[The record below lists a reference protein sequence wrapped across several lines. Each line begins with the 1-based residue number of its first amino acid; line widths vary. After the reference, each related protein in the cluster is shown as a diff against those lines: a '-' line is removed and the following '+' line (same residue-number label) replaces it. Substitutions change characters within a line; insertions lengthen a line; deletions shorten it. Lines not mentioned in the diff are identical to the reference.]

1 MQNLKYLKL
10 FIEEQNKDLYVEVN
24 VIEKATI
31 RPPCLILEP
40 VKNRVK
46 SKNKF
51 NNFRTIYIDVEFAY
65 NGILAFGEKANK
77 IINGMEEHDMF
88 VNNFEVIDRETS
100 WETKDINDISY
111 YSAITNYEI
120 NETLANKEDLTQY
133 ELLQNLSLNIKSEV

>member
-40 VKNRVK
+40 IKNRVK

-51 NNFRTIYIDVEFAY
+51 NNFRAIYIDVELAY
-65 NGILAFGEKANK
+65 NGILAFGEKADK
-77 IINGMEEHDMF
+77 IIDGMEKHDMF

-100 WETKDINDISY
+100 WETKDINDMSY

-133 ELLQNLSLNIKSEV
+133 ELLQNLSLDIKSEV

>member
-10 FIEEQNKDLYVEVN
+10 FIEEKNKELYVEVN

-51 NNFRTIYIDVEFAY
+51 NNFRAIYIDVELAY

-77 IINGMEEHDMF
+77 IIDG
-88 VNNFEVIDRETS
+88 
-100 WETKDINDISY
+100 
-111 YSAITNYEI
+111 
-120 NETLANKEDLTQY
+120 
-133 ELLQNLSLNIKSEV
+133 NLHSTMA